1 MSDRQRNW
9 LLCGGIGS
17 GKSSVRR
24 LLEAHGVNTIDAD
37 AVGQEVLSEGGAAF
51 SEIAAEWPSVLVGG
65 TIDRV
70 ALGRI
75 AFSDPEELRRLE
87 ALTHPHIFSLVE
99 GRVRSLESPVV
110 VEVPLLAQP
119 FESPWARM
127 VVDAPEGLR
136 VERAVGRGM
145 NRQDVL
151 RRIAQQPTRAQWLA
165 AADLVIPN
173 HRDLTDLDDTVAS
186 LMPLFSDAP
195 GSGRSVVAW
204 R

>member
-1 MSDRQRNW
+1 MQPNW

-17 GKSSVRR
+17 GKSAVRL

-37 AVGQEVLSEGGAAF
+37 AVGHEVLAVGGDAF
-51 SEIAAEWPSVLVGG
+51 SEVAAEWPSVLVGG
-65 TIDRV
+65 TIDRA

-75 AFSDPEELRRLE
+75 VFSDPEELRKLE
-87 ALTHPHIFSLVE
+87 ALTHPHIFSLIE
-99 GRVRSLESPVV
+99 GRVRSLQPPVV

-127 VVDAPEGLR
+127 VVDAPEELR
-136 VERAVGRGM
+136 VERAVERGID
-145 NRQDVL
+145 RQDVL
-151 RRIAQQPTRAQWLA
+151 RRIVQQPTRAQWLA

-186 LMPLFSDAP
+186 IMPLFSDALRR
-195 GSGRSVVAW
+195 GSSDDDR

>member
-1 MSDRQRNW
+1 
-9 LLCGGIGS
+9 
-17 GKSSVRR
+17 VRR

-37 AVGQEVLSEGGAAF
+37 TVGHEVLSESGAAF
-51 SEIAAEWPSVLVGG
+51 SEVAAEWPSVLVGG
-65 TIDRV
+65 TIDRA

-145 NRQDVL
+145 DRQDVL
-151 RRIAQQPTRAQWLA
+151 RRIAQQPTRARWLA